1 MTAQPPSILIVDDET
16 SVGRMLKA
24 GLEMHGFTVR
34 YESRSTDTI
43 KACLEFHP
51 DLILLDIDMPGKDG
65 GDVASELRDHPTLRH
80 TPVIFRS
87 ALVAKKE
94 TGKRSA
100 TGQIFLSKQVPLTEL
115 VTTIGAVLRTQ
126 TPQ

>member
-1 MTAQPPSILIVDDET
+1 MTDRTRLLVVDDDA
-16 SVGRMLKA
+16 SICQVLKA

-34 YESRSTDTI
+34 YETRSSDTI

-51 DLILLDIDMPGKDG
+51 ELILLDMDMPDKDG